1 MASGGPLASTR
12 TAVSPERN
20 TAKTPS
26 AVGLV
31 YEPEMPVSPLSV
43 VKVVAPLKSCAPA
56 ACRISSAKR
65 AYSSSSDRVE
75 GRASVT

>member
-1 MASGGPLASTR
+1 
-12 TAVSPERN
+12 
-20 TAKTPS
+20 
-26 AVGLV
+26 
-31 YEPEMPVSPLSV
+31 MPVRPLSV